1 MPRKS
6 PILSALLLAV
16 LAALLPA
23 ATTTG
28 QDADAGFDSARALLE
43 ALERA
48 DQGIETLAAQI
59 QYDKHFML
67 QGDTHRRRGDL
78 LFRTQRPGEGAPERA
93 FEINF
98 NSLQVGG
105 RLEQD
110 RETWIFD
117 GRWLVEMHP
126 ARKQFI
132 KREVASKGATFDPLA
147 IGEGPMPIPIGQKA
161 DEVLARYDARLAPPA
176 EPFEGNDPKIGFVS
190 DTWQLVLTPRQG
202 VVAERDEKFKEIR
215 IWYSRSGERKL
226 LPRMARTLSRS
237 GDVTYVQLI
246 NIKINGPV
254 PPRAFDVT
262 VPPADEHWQVQIER
276 LPDPKTGSRR

>member
-98 NSLQVGG
+98 DSLQIGG
-105 RLEQD
+105 RLEND
-110 RETWIFD
+110 PETWIFN
-117 GRWLVEMHP
+117 GQWLVEMHP

-161 DEVLARYDARLAPPA
+161 DEVLARYSARLAPSH
-176 EPFEGNDPKIGFVS
+176 EPFGPDEDDLTQFVS
-190 DTWQLVLTPRQG
+190 DTWQLVLTPRSSAGEAPGWSSTIPPSPTNPSRLDTVSVVPG
-202 VVAERDEKFKEIR
+202 VAQPE
-215 IWYSRSGERKL
+215 WSTSS
-226 LPRMARTLSRS
+226 PTQS
-237 GDVTYVQLI
+237 T
-246 NIKINGPV
+246 
-254 PPRAFDVT
+254 
-262 VPPADEHWQVQIER
+262 
-276 LPDPKTGSRR
+276 